1 MFKREQANKL
11 VLLLL
16 KQPFTLIE
24 YSLKLIIMK
33 KVALFIGGILH
44 MVIIRKDSNMQD
56 RVARIHDL
64 KGNPIAVLRELA
76 NKPGV
81 FMDTVEQTEY
91 KFNVSESA
99 LISV

>member
-1 MFKREQANKL
+1 
-11 VLLLL
+11 
-16 KQPFTLIE
+16 
-24 YSLKLIIMK
+24 MK

-64 KGNPIAVLRELA
+64 KGNPVAVLRELA

-81 FMDTVEQTEY
+81 FIDTVEQNQY
-91 KFNVSESA
+91 KLNMA
-99 LISV
+99 GNTLISC